1 MNRGELRTIVLDRAS
16 WHADVD
22 DDFVAAVNRACIDT
36 AISRLASEI
45 PEAVV
50 PDEETIRLITDRT
63 STSLGRTLAATTD
76 VRVMTF
82 GLDTLPG
89 GYEILTD
96 GTWDGLWL
104 EITRSGGTTY
114 RYQARTFWKPASGS
128 YKDHYLVSL
137 DRPWQFPSDSGLT
150 FRLYQKF
157 VYTRDDVT
165 SIVDGRLWDSKR
177 TVFRVLPAGF
187 ARYSQTEDFKGQTK
201 APSAFLSRWG
211 VFQMPAPA
219 RTPSVAL
226 DTKGGTWSTS
236 QEAPGQFKY
245 KYTYVWGKKTSLL
258 APGGSS
264 DPMWESSP
272 SAESA
277 TITVAGIP
285 SAAVSLYNLTNVDW
299 MQDFD
304 PDPATLRNGHSGW
317 RKRIYRARIS
327 TVAGGTTEDVVEASS
342 VFYYLA
348 EVDGNTT
355 EFIDNGTYIPDY
367 TRRLPESHG
376 YFSWRAS
383 PQTDSDCD
391 LDLRVTRRPG
401 KLMTDTDA
409 PPIHPDF
416 NDLLAL
422 LVLKYLCEM
431 ERQPEK
437 AADYEA
443 QYISRRDTFRGK
455 EANPADYIPP
465 NPWVPDIGFY
475 YHNNYPFYG
484 EFSSVTP

>member
-1 MNRGELRTIVLDRAS
+1 MNRGELRTIVLDRVS

-22 DDFVAAVNRACIDT
+22 ETFEAEVNRACIDP

-45 PEAVV
+45 PEAVI

-63 STSLGRTLAATTD
+63 STSLGRTLTPTTD
-76 VRVMTF
+76 VRVMSF

-89 GYEILTD
+89 GSEILTD

-104 EITRSGGTTY
+104 EITRANGDVL
-114 RYQARTFWKPASGS
+114 RYQARTFWKPASGA
-128 YKDHYLVSL
+128 YKDYYLVSL
-137 DRPWQFPSDSGLT
+137 DRPWVYPSDSALT
-150 FRLYQKF
+150 FRLYQKYI
-157 VYTRDDVT
+157 YTRDDVT
-165 SIVDGRLWDSKR
+165 SVVDGRVWDTRR

-187 ARYSQTEDFKGQTK
+187 ARYAQVEDFRGQTR

-226 DTKGGTWSTS
+226 DSKGGVWSTS

-245 KYTYVWGKKTSLL
+245 RYTYVWGKKTHIQ
-258 APGGSS
+258 APGGSD

-277 TITVAGIP
+277 TISVAGIP
-285 SAAVSLYNLTNVDW
+285 SAAVSLYNLTNIDW

-304 PDPATLRNGHSGW
+304 PSPATLRNGHSGW
-317 RKRIYRARIS
+317 RKRIYRARIT
-327 TVAGGTTEDVVEASS
+327 TVAGGTTEDVVEAAE
-342 VFYYLA
+342 VYYYLA

-355 EFIDNGTYIPDY
+355 EFIDDGTYIPDY
-367 TRRLPESHG
+367 SRRLTESHG
-376 YFSWRAS
+376 YYSWRVS
-383 PQTDSDCD
+383 PQTDADCD

-401 KLMTDTDA
+401 KLMTDTDV

-416 NDLLAL
+416 NDMLML
-422 LVLKYLCEM
+422 LVLKYICEM
-431 ERQPEK
+431 DSQPAK

-443 QYISRRDTFRGK
+443 QYVDRRDNFRAK

-465 NPWVPDIGFY
+465 NPWVPDIGLYF
-475 YHNNYPFYG
+475 NDYPFYG
-484 EFSSVTP
+484 RFTSTTP